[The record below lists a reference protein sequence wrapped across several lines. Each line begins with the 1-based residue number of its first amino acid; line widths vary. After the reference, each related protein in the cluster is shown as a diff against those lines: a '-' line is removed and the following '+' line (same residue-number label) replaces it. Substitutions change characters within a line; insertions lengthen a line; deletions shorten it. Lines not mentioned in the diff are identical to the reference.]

1 MTITAQRTA
10 DLFHVLKDAFAA
22 RRPLRVRYA
31 AHELIFQAGSYAA
44 GVYLITDGIVQES
57 YSGTSEQGQ
66 GVPTALLGPASLIG
80 GEALLLN
87 DHHLHCVSCRAV
99 SEVSLL
105 FLERTAFDSTGEG
118 RDGLHSLLALD
129 LVERGL
135 AMTRALWR
143 SRLDPPDRIRCL
155 LHDLAFLGE
164 ETGAGRIALPPEVNI
179 QRVADLSF
187 LSPRKVR
194 QLRHALPGI
203 EWDETRWLL
212 SPESLDVA

>member
-1 MTITAQRTA
+1 MPITVQRVA
-10 DLFHVLKDAFAA
+10 DRLRVLEEAFIA
-22 RRPLRVRYA
+22 RNPLQVRYA

-44 GVYLITDGIVQES
+44 GVYLVTDGIVQES
-57 YSGTSEQGQ
+57 YSAMSEQ
-66 GVPTALLGPASLIG
+66 GVPTVLLGPSRLIG

-87 DHHLHCVSCRAV
+87 DSHLHCVSCRAV

-105 FLERTAFDSTGEG
+105 FLERTVFDPAAEDG
-118 RDGLHSLLALD
+118 DGLRCVLAD
-129 LVERGL
+129 ELVKRGL
-135 AMTRALWR
+135 EITRTLWR

-164 ETGAGRIALPPEVNI
+164 QTSAGRIALPPEFNI

-194 QLRHALPGI
+194 QLRHELPGI
-203 EWDETRWLL
+203 EWDGTKWLV
-212 SPESLDVA
+212 SPEPLNAP

>member
-1 MTITAQRTA
+1 MTITAQQAA
-10 DLFHVLKDAFAA
+10 DPLHALEDAFMA
-22 RRPLRVRYA
+22 RHPLRVRYA
-31 AHELIFQAGSYAA
+31 ADELIYQAGSYAA
-44 GVYLITDGIVQES
+44 GVYLITNGIVQES
-57 YSGTSEQGQ
+57 YSGTSEQG
-66 GVPTALLGPASLIG
+66 VPTALLGPSSLIG

-87 DHHLHCVSCRAV
+87 DHRLHCVSCRAV

-105 FLERTAFDSTGEG
+105 FLERTAFDPPAKDHS
-118 RDGLHSLLALD
+118 GLHSVLALD
-129 LVERGL
+129 LVKRGL
-135 AMTRALWR
+135 AMNRALWR

-164 ETGAGRIALPPEVNI
+164 ETSAGRVALPPEINI

-212 SPESLDVA
+212 SPEPLDIA